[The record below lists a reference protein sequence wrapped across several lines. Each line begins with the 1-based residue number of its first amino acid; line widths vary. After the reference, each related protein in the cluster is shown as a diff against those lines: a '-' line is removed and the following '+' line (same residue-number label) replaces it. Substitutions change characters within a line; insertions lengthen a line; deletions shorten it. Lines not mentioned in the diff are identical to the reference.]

1 MAYKSKSKVIDL
13 LYWDMCQVIGLLCP
27 VYYIKNHP
35 NKTKRVAKPK
45 FSNMKAKD
53 I

>member
-13 LYWDMCQVIGLLCP
+13 LYWDMCQVIGLPCP

-45 FSNMKAKD
+45 FSNMNCKY